1 MNKVSFWD
9 AMRVNKIKSILF
21 IAIISLI
28 TIGIVYIFS
37 QTLVP
42 HLVDVLI
49 LISIF
54 LILIQIFATYF
65 KGTDLIL
72 WHVNAYPI
80 DKYPDRA
87 KRIQVK
93 ELVEGLSLAAGIPS
107 PRIYVIPSKEI
118 NAFASGRDPKHAVV
132 AITEGALEILNRS
145 ELEGVIAH
153 EISHIRNYDI
163 LFAMVVATFVGF
175 VAILSEMYVR
185 GLIYGGEKRD
195 APGWLIL
202 VAILLAIFAPI
213 IVRII
218 QLAVSREREYLAD
231 ASAVQLTRYP
241 EGLISALEKIKLH
254 NEGKLKVSEAVS
266 HLFFTDPKMSFLDNI
281 FSTHPPIEAR
291 IERLRSM
298 Y

>member
-9 AMRVNKIKSILF
+9 AMRANKIKSLF
-21 IAIISLI
+21 FIIIISLT
-28 TIGIVYIFS
+28 TIGIVYVFS
-37 QTLVP
+37 KTFVP
-42 HLVDVLI
+42 YLFNVLMI
-49 LISIF
+49 ISIV
-54 LILIQIFATYF
+54 LILIQILATYY

-72 WHVNAYPI
+72 WHVKAYPLEQY
-80 DKYPDRA
+80 KDRA
-87 KRIQVK
+87 KKIQVR

-107 PRIYVIPSKEI
+107 PKIYVIPSKDI

-132 AITEGALEILNRS
+132 AITEGALEFLKRS

-175 VAILSEMYVR
+175 VAILSEMYIR
-185 GLIYGGEKRD
+185 GLIFGGERKEG
-195 APGWLIL
+195 PGWLIL
-202 VAILLAIFAPI
+202 VAIVLAIFAPI

-218 QLAVSREREYLAD
+218 QLAISREREYLAD
-231 ASAVQLTRYP
+231 ASAVQLTRYSD
-241 EGLISALEKIKLH
+241 GLINALKKIKQY

-291 IERLRSM
+291 IERLRRM